1 MINTGKKI
9 KFKHK
14 TIKKY
19 IKNINV
25 KFKAI
30 VAFVQSHDKYTKASK
45 IGKKWIDKC
54 EPWTDDID
62 LFQDIKIL
70 A

>member
-45 IGKKWIDKC
+45 MRKKMN
-54 EPWTDDID
+54 
-62 LFQDIKIL
+62 
-70 A
+70 